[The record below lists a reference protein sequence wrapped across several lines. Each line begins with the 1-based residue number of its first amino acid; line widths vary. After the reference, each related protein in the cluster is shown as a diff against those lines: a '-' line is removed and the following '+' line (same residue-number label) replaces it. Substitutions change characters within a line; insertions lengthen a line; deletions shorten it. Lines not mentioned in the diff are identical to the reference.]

1 MKILKPF
8 LLFFVIG
15 FLLSI
20 ASFFY
25 NKFTYFEPMDKRAIN
40 AQKMGSDELLD
51 VYLNKKGCYE
61 VGLSSYDPIFAKYK
75 IDGQYKLQYFYNNEL
90 LEEKIIDKNLA
101 WGVFSHTDYSKSIFD
116 MIEIPLKEHRKLTI
130 KLSVIRPEKMFE
142 SHPVKTYL
150 YVDRSDMICGEPL
163 KRQEEQKRVA
173 KLTIDTNETNETL
186 MPLAKALW
194 EQNTL
199 GIKQIIPT
207 KIDVNVSMVAERNPL
222 HYAAYLNDIDTL
234 RYLIAQG
241 ANLNAQDI
249 QKHTPLYYAIMGKTT
264 FFDWL
269 KETHYSNE
277 NNASIQTIKLLID
290 SGADIN
296 MVEIGDDKYPPL
308 FYVACIGNYD
318 LTELLLQLPNINK
331 GQLFKGHNLN
341 DYMTICFYEPKQD
354 RLNQQSHQKREVEI
368 KKMRA
373 FLKEHGVESLWEEED
388 RKILQSGGDI
398 TKTRQLKFD
407 KEIR

>member
-1 MKILKPF
+1 MKTLKSF

-15 FLLSI
+15 FLLSM
-20 ASFFY
+20 ASLIY
-25 NKFTYFEPMDKRAIN
+25 NKFTYFEPMDKISIN
-40 AQKMGSDELLD
+40 AQKIGSYEVLN
-51 VYLNKKGCYE
+51 VHLNKKGCYE
-61 VGLSSYDPIFAKYK
+61 VGLSSYDRIFGEYK
-75 IDGQYKLQYFYNNEL
+75 IDGQYKLQYFHENKL
-90 LEEKIIDKNLA
+90 LEEKIIDKNMA
-101 WGVFSHTDYSKSIFD
+101 WGVFSRTNYSKSLFD
-116 MIEIPLKEHRKLTI
+116 SIEVPFKGHNKLTI
-130 KLSVIRPEKMFE
+130 KLSVIRPEKIFE

-163 KRQEEQKRVA
+163 KREQEQKRVA

-249 QKHTPLYYAIMGKTT
+249 QKHTPLYYAITGKTT
-264 FFDWL
+264 FLDWL

-296 MVEIGDDKYPPL
+296 MVEIGDNKYPPL

-318 LTELLLQLPNINK
+318 LTELLLQLPSINK
-331 GQLFKGHNLN
+331 EQLFEGYNLN
-341 DYMTICFYEPKQD
+341 DAMTYCFREPKQD
-354 RLNQQSHQKREVEI
+354 WLNQQSHQKRQIEI
-368 KKMRA
+368 KKMKA
-373 FLKEHGVESLWEEED
+373 FLKEYGVGSLREEED